1 MNTYKIAVIAGD
13 GIGPEVIAEGV
24 KTLEAVAKLDGGFR
38 FEFTFFP
45 WGCEYYL
52 KEGRMMAEDGLE
64 RLKEHDAIF
73 LGAVGYP
80 GVPDHISLWDLL
92 LVIRKSFDQYINLRP
107 VKLLRG
113 APCPLADVK
122 REDIDMLFVR
132 ENSEGEYAG
141 SGAWL
146 FKDQPNEVVI
156 QNGVFS
162 RKGCERVIRYAYEL
176 AREQK
181 KTLTSISKGNALNY
195 SMVFWDQIFKEVGE
209 DYPDVK
215 TYSYL
220 VDAASM
226 FMVKDPG
233 RFQIVVTS
241 NLFGD
246 ILTDLGAAIS
256 GGMGLAA
263 GANLDPER
271 RYPSMFEPIHGS
283 APDIAGKGLANPLA
297 TVWSVSQMLDY
308 FGENEWGARVLDV
321 IEEMLVEKSV
331 LTPDLGGQATTAQVG
346 DRVIEKLSEKYGK

>member
-1 MNTYKIAVIAGD
+1 MVTHKIAVIAGD

-24 KTLEAVAKLDGGFR
+24 KVLKKIAGLDGGFE
-38 FEFTFFP
+38 FEFTDYP

-52 KEGRMMAEDGLE
+52 REGRMMAEDGLD
-64 RLKEHDAIF
+64 RLMEHDAIF

-92 LVIRKSFDQYINLRP
+92 LVIRKKFDQYINLRP

-113 APCPLADVK
+113 APCPLKDVK

-146 FKDQPNEVVI
+146 YKDQPNEVVI

-162 RKGCERVIRYAYEL
+162 RHGCERVIRYAYEL

-209 DYPDVK
+209 EYPDVK

-226 FMVKDPG
+226 FMVKDPA

-263 GANLDPER
+263 GANLNPER
-271 RYPSMFEPIHGS
+271 KFPSMFEPIHGS

-308 FGENEWGARVLDV
+308 FGYTEWGKRVLDV
-321 IEEMLVEKSV
+321 IEEMLVEKTV
-331 LTPDLGGQATTAQVG
+331 LTPDLGGSATTSQVG
-346 DRVIEKLSEKYGK
+346 DRVVEKLQKYAK